1 MIEEVARAF
10 NRAKKLYDAKREDD
24 RGQALEAAL
33 AVGKLCLE
41 TLAREAVLDNYG
53 NFRGANG
60 PVPYHAATYLDSV
73 SRPYLDGLFTA
84 DPATFEAE
92 GQEFAADMVARRS
105 NPQLHARV
113 IYTVMTAF
121 SLCFDLWKP
130 GSRKTP
136 GTFFE
141 VLIGSAAI
149 HRFPGV
155 TLSKHVKIEDVPGD
169 DVDALVDV
177 DGAEGDAVEALKGDS
192 VATDLV
198 LTREA
203 GDRAAV
209 IPLKI
214 TTRERIVQPFAHQ
227 RILSSAFGDKYAS
240 FIACISEVQRD
251 GVTTS
256 VKQVC
261 VPGTVALFQ
270 KHMAAVNGLY
280 YADVPERYARAD
292 LQAVL
297 PVKSIGHL
305 FDDVA
310 RHLEG

>member
-1 MIEEVARAF
+1 MIEDVVRAF
-10 NRAKKLYDAKREDD
+10 NRSKKLYDKGDPE
-24 RGQALEAAL
+24 ALTAAL
-33 AVGKLCLE
+33 DVGRVCLE
-41 TLAREAVLDNYG
+41 TLGREADLGHYG
-53 NFRGANG
+53 NFRGAAG
-60 PVPYHAATYLDSV
+60 PVPYHATYLDAV
-73 SRPYLDGLFTA
+73 SRPYRDELFTA
-84 DPATFEAE
+84 EPEEFEPLAR
-92 GQEFAADMVARRS
+92 QFAADMATQAS
-105 NPQLHARV
+105 DPELHSRV
-113 IYTVMTAF
+113 IYTVVTGF

-141 VLIGSAAI
+141 VLVGSAAR

-155 TLSKHVKIEDVPGD
+155 TLSKHVKIEDVPVD

-177 DGAEGDAVEALKGDS
+177 DGAEGDATEALKGDS

-251 GVTTS
+251 GLTTS

-270 KHMAAVNGLY
+270 KHMAEVERLY
-280 YADVPERYARAD
+280 YADVPERYARDD

-297 PVKSIGHL
+297 PVKSIGTL